1 MSCDVRHLLTRGKK
15 FLILQFLPTCLFLDV
30 RICLLCLNITD
41 VTISC
46 FKNRFELGKFF
57 FRILKN
63 NFPKLVFTLKEKGG
77 LNYTIFLLL
86 FLFSL
91 FLVCSLLPLLLYF
104 SSALKPLFLRASSYV
119 LFAASKYP
127 GYMKYLLF
135 VYEFLWVVLLKKFSG
150 WLECLLM

>member
-1 MSCDVRHLLTRGKK
+1 M
-15 FLILQFLPTCLFLDV
+15 ILKLVPTYLFLDV
-30 RICLLCLNITD
+30 KICLLRLNIID
-41 VTISC
+41 FTISC
-46 FKNRFELGKFF
+46 FKNGFDLGKFF

-63 NFPKLVFTLKEKGG
+63 NFPMLVFTLKGKGG
-77 LNYTIFLLL
+77 LNHIIFLLL

>member
-1 MSCDVRHLLTRGKK
+1 M
-15 FLILQFLPTCLFLDV
+15 ILKLVPTYLFLDV
-30 RICLLCLNITD
+30 KICLLCLNIID
-41 VTISC
+41 FTISC
-46 FKNRFELGKFF
+46 FKNGFDLGKFF

-63 NFPKLVFTLKEKGG
+63 NFPMLVFTLKGKGG
-77 LNYTIFLLL
+77 LNHIIFLLL

-119 LFAASKYP
+119 LFVASKYP